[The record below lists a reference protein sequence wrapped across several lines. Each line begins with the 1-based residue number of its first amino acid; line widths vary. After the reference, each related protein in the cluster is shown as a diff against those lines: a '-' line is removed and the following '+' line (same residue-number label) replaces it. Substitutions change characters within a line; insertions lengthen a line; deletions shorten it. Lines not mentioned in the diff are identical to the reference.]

1 MKKFIAIGL
10 IFTMLFATMGFAVS
24 FADNADV
31 SKQQAELAD
40 IQSQKQALQK
50 EIKSGKAVVSELNKQ
65 IKSLENQINLS
76 QLEINELGV
85 NINQT
90 QAEINAAQ
98 KQLEELQDNITEQNT
113 ALNTRLRT
121 MYKNGSVGFLD
132 VLLGSRGI
140 SDLMTN
146 LDRVQRIYENDKE
159 VLMTL
164 QKEHKEIDEQKN
176 YLVGLQSKLKATQDE
191 VREKQNALNSD
202 KVKINEKQQ
211 AAASDVKALEE
222 QENALNAEA
231 NSLIAEIRK
240 LSGGGTYTG
249 GSMLWPVPGVS
260 RITSQFGYRIHP
272 ILGYKKMHTGIDIGA
287 ASGTTIIAANSGTVI
302 KSGWN
307 NSYGNMIMID
317 HGGGIVTLYAHAS
330 ALLVSNGA
338 TVSAGQAIAKVGST
352 GMSTGPHLH
361 FEVRVNGNYV
371 DPLGYVSP

>member
-1 MKKFIAIGL
+1 MKKFIALTL
-10 IFTMLFATMGFAVS
+10 IFAMLFTTMGLAVS
-24 FADNADV
+24 FADDADV
-31 SKQQAELAD
+31 SKQQSELAS
-40 IQSQKQALQK
+40 IQSQRQQLQK
-50 EIKSGKAVVSELNKQ
+50 EIKSGKAVVNDLNKQ

-76 QLEINELGV
+76 QLEINEIGV
-85 NINQT
+85 NIKQT
-90 QAEINAAQ
+90 QTQIDEAIRQLGALQEDIAQ
-98 KQLEELQDNITEQNT
+98 QNT
-113 ALNTRLRT
+113 ELNARLRT

-140 SDLMTN
+140 NDLMTN
-146 LDRVQRIYENDKE
+146 LDRVQRIYDNDKE
-159 VLMTL
+159 VLQTL
-164 QKEHKEIDEQKN
+164 QAEHKEIDEQKN
-176 YLVGLQSKLKATQDE
+176 YLIGLQTKLKAAQDD
-191 VREKQNALNSD
+191 VKAKQDALNSD
-202 KVKINEKQQ
+202 KAEINEKQKE
-211 AAASDVKALEE
+211 AASDVKALEE

-231 NSLIAEIRK
+231 NALISEIRK
-240 LSGGGTYTG
+240 LSGGGTYAG

-272 ILGYKKMHTGIDIGA
+272 ILGYKKLHTGIDIGA

-302 KSGWN
+302 KAGWN
-307 NSYGNMIMID
+307 NSYGNMVMVD

-330 ALLVSNGA
+330 SLLVSAGT